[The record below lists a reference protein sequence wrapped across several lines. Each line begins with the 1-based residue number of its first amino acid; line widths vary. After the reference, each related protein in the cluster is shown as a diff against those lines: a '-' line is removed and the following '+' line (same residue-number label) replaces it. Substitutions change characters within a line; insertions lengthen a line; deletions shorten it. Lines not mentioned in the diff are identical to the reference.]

1 MVRGAGSRTP
11 HTESLG
17 LGMSGVRH
25 PPANDAADHVKA
37 TRAAQRV
44 LHECPSLSLHIP
56 SHSTFRSSETGYE
69 TVGTSDNWM
78 YALSPAQSCTNRVIK
93 C

>member
-1 MVRGAGSRTP
+1 MMA
-11 HTESLG
+11 ESLG

-25 PPANDAADHVKA
+25 PPANDVSDHVTA
-37 TRAAQRV
+37 TRAAQRF
-44 LHECPSLSLHIP
+44 LQRMSQSFP
-56 SHSTFRSSETGYE
+56 SHSCTFRLFFLQQLAIYE

-78 YALSPAQSCTNRVIK
+78 YALSPAQSCTNKVIK